1 MFSVIAVLIA
11 LAVGFVAGVLLAR
24 VVVHDV
30 RSVVAA
36 TQESFDDVAKDIDH
50 LLQRLQVLESKDQV
64 TKSPEHMN

>member
-1 MFSVIAVLIA
+1 MTTLIVALIA

-36 TQESFDDVAKDIDH
+36 TQESFDDVAADVDH
-50 LLQRLQVLESKDQV
+50 LLARIVALESPK
-64 TKSPEHMN
+64 TPPEQMN